1 MLYNVSTGI
10 QRMALNVIRRHP
22 NAWSVQFFRKVVDRT
37 GPESFGGMPTLGGAA
52 VLDSQDEPSYHY
64 EFLANGY
71 AMRAEQFMGQ
81 GMSMTEALD
90 APAGGDAM
98 ASYALATELPPP
110 PALGEAPALPV
121 ELKTKDLVL
130 FVLGDAPDAARLAY
144 EIATVQPT
152 MEMPPYLP
160 RYMLSRA
167 ADFDLAE
174 GAQPDD
180 ESSDTLP
187 VETGDAPHEDTQ
199 ETEPLNPV
207 NSAFFLE

>member
-22 NAWSVQFFRKVVDRT
+22 NAWSVQFFRKVIDRT
-37 GPESFGGMPTLGGAA
+37 ASASYGGMPTLGGAA
-52 VLDSQDEPSYHY
+52 VLDSQDEPAFHY

-81 GMSMTEALD
+81 GMNMTEALD
-90 APAGGDAM
+90 APFGGEAQF
-98 ASYALATELPPP
+98 SYALATELPPP
-110 PALGEAPALPV
+110 PALGQVPALPV

-130 FVLGDAPDAARLAY
+130 FVLGDTPDAARLAY

-160 RYMLSRA
+160 RYVLNRY

-174 GAQPDD
+174 GEEPGDPD
-180 ESSDTLP
+180 ESAPAGAAD
-187 VETGDAPHEDTQ
+187 GDESAQ
-199 ETEPLNPV
+199 ENALLNPV
-207 NSAFFLE
+207 NSASFLE

>member
-37 GPESFGGMPTLGGAA
+37 GSDSYGGMPTLGGIA

-71 AMRAEQFMGQ
+71 AMRADGFMGQ

-90 APAGGDAM
+90 APAGGDAQF
-98 ASYALATELPPP
+98 SYALAVELPPP
-110 PALGEAPALPV
+110 PALGEEAALPV

-130 FVLGDAPDAARLAY
+130 FVLGDTPDAPRLAY
-144 EIATVQPT
+144 EVATVQPT

-160 RYMLSRA
+160 RYILNRC
-167 ADFDLAE
+167 ADFDLVE
-174 GAQPDD
+174 GD
-180 ESSDTLP
+180 EVGDSESESPP
-187 VETGDAPHEDTQ
+187 VG
-199 ETEPLNPV
+199 TEINPV
-207 NSAFFLE
+207 NSGFFME